1 MAVQEQLDAVLSAVG
16 QGVLILDA
24 DFRVVRLNEAGRIL
38 LDLPA
43 AMAEPGVPAREL
55 VWHCAERGDFGPGD
69 PAELTAQFLALLS
82 LPEPHAYEHRRPDR
96 RVLTVRSRPVADGG
110 VVLACSDET
119 DFRYAVDD
127 LHAANS
133 TLERSV
139 GEHAQTIARLSAA
152 LEAVN
157 GRVEEAVRDKA
168 RTLAL
173 VNHALRAATGA
184 LLVPARALLAGPLGR
199 EERGHVG
206 DLLRSLD
213 ALRLILDDLGDL
225 VRLESDEIRLHEAPF
240 TVETVVGSALTALG
254 EAAEERAVTLVA
266 EIDPAIPATVVG
278 DAAWL
283 RHVLVELV
291 GRAVRDNRRDTPYD
305 DQSDGGGMDITLRVG
320 PAILPDGR
328 AGLRFAVGDAGQDAA
343 DELRTWLTQGVPP
356 LDSALRRQGWRGLGL
371 HICRRIAGLMGGEI
385 GVEDGPGGTSVLWCS
400 AALPPIA
407 EEGRPPDADRPS
419 LTILVVEDNP
429 VNQRVNAWLLRKDGH
444 RVAVVGDGRE
454 AVDLAA
460 KGGFDAVLMDLD
472 IPGLDGIAATR
483 AIRAL
488 PAPQGAVPII
498 AITSSALPDDIERC
512 RAAGMDDH
520 VPKPVNPAALA
531 RVLERLTGPAP
542 GGPQAGDG
550 AAVPAVESD
559 GFDDGVLSAL
569 EAVIGRGK
577 VLELVGDFLAH
588 AQEVE
593 GQLTIA
599 RDLMDPTIFGAVTGE
614 MKTMAGT
621 VGLTGVYQSAVALER
636 AVRNGDDEGI
646 DAQAAHLARQLASG
660 VERLREQWVP

>member
-1 MAVQEQLDAVLSAVG
+1 MAVQQQLDAVLSAVG
-16 QGVLILDA
+16 QGVLVLDS
-24 DFRVVRLNEAGRIL
+24 DFRVVRLNAAGHRL
-38 LDLPA
+38 LDMPMAL
-43 AMAEPGVPAREL
+43 AEPGVPARDL

-69 PAELTAQFLALLS
+69 PAELTAEFLALLT
-82 LPEPHAYEHRRPDR
+82 LREPQAFEHHRPDR
-96 RVLTVRSRPVADGG
+96 RLLTVRSQPVAGGG
-110 VVLACSDET
+110 VVLAYSDET
-119 DFRYAVDD
+119 DFRHAVDD

-139 GEHAQTIARLSAA
+139 GDHAQTIARLSAA
-152 LEAVN
+152 VEAVN

-168 RTLAL
+168 RTLDL
-173 VNHALRAATGA
+173 VNHALRAAAGSLHA
-184 LLVPARALLAGPLGR
+184 PARALLAGPLGPV
-199 EERGHVG
+199 ERGHVG

-213 ALRLILDDLGDL
+213 SLRLILDDLGDL
-225 VRLESDEIRLHEAPF
+225 VRLESDEIRLLDSPF

-254 EAAEERAVTLVA
+254 EQAEERDITLLA
-266 EIDPAIPATVVG
+266 EIDPAVPATVVG

-291 GRAVRDNRRDTPYD
+291 GRAVRDNHAV
-305 DQSDGGGMDITLRVG
+305 DITLRVT
-320 PAILPDGR
+320 PAGLPDGR
-328 AGLRFAVGDAGQDAA
+328 QGLRFAVGDAGPDAA
-343 DELRTWLTQGVPP
+343 EELRAWLTQGVPP
-356 LDSALRRQGWRGLGL
+356 LDGALRRQGWRGLGL
-371 HICRRIAGLMGGEI
+371 HICRRLVGLMGGEI
-385 GVEDGPGGTSVLWCS
+385 GEEPGPDGTRVLWCT
-400 AALPPIA
+400 AALPALA
-407 EEGRPPDADRPS
+407 EEPAAVAERPP

-460 KGGFDAVLMDLD
+460 RGGFDAVLMDLD

-520 VPKPVNPAALA
+520 LPKPVNPAALA
-531 RVLERLTGPAP
+531 RVLDRLTGPAS
-542 GGPQAGDG
+542 GAAAAGDG
-550 AAVPAVESD
+550 AGGAAGDGTDGMEG
-559 GFDDGVLSAL
+559 GFDGGVLGAL

-588 AQEVE
+588 ARDVE
-593 GQLTIA
+593 GQLAMA

-614 MKTMAGT
+614 LKTMAGT

-636 AVRNGDDEGI
+636 AVRNGDEEAI
-646 DAQAAHLARQLASG
+646 DAQAALLARQMAAG
-660 VERLREQWVP
+660 VERLRGQWAQ